1 MSNHI
6 IGGDS
11 RKSIFYKKRKN
22 QPKALMANVGGNACS
37 VALKEENEDF
47 IEVIRVAIRENSG
60 VLHAK

>member
-1 MSNHI
+1 ME
-6 IGGDS
+6 
-11 RKSIFYKKRKN
+11 
-22 QPKALMANVGGNACS
+22 NVGENARS